1 MLLLGLGNSSKR
13 NVPIIEILGG
23 MDIKF
28 IEANKLK
35 QSSRGIYSLV
45 PQGVQKAERFLPDLC
60 FFFCFSRIATRQ
72 LLQRIPNG
80 LARSKRAWPLPVRS
94 NPDQEQAWAT
104 RGEIACTHQTMHQP
118 KTR

>member
-60 FFFCFSRIATRQ
+60 FFFFFAF
-72 LLQRIPNG
+72 PG
-80 LARSKRAWPLPVRS
+80 
-94 NPDQEQAWAT
+94 
-104 RGEIACTHQTMHQP
+104 
-118 KTR
+118 